1 MGARRYRISLDS
13 SRVSAANEWVVELN
27 TRREIP
33 YLQATT
39 YYFVYHTNTI
49 SLYWEEKPT
58 SLMNEN
64 NWIDN
69 PRITTGS
76 PISRLEKKPM
86 INSWT
91 RHAFGD
97 SVLSYELVQCIARKK
112 RTWKFRYKTLVSSE
126 IRGEFWYWDMSQ
138 RAMIL
143 DRKIWLRKTPI
154 GRIFGTQTT
163 SAWTMVEIGVCSLDF
178 VFWQE

>member
-1 MGARRYRISLDS
+1 MGTRRYRISLDS

-49 SLYWEEKPT
+49 ALYWEEKPT

-69 PRITTGS
+69 PWITTGS
-76 PISRLEKKPM
+76 PISRLEKKLM

-91 RHAFGD
+91 RHTLCD
-97 SVLSYELVQCIARKK
+97 SVLSYELVQSIARKK

-126 IRGEFWYWDMSQ
+126 MSQ

-143 DRKIWLRKTPI
+143 DRKIWLRKMPI
-154 GRIFGTQTT
+154 GRIFGAQTT
-163 SAWTMVEIGVCSLDF
+163 SACTTVEIGVCSLDF

>member
-49 SLYWEEKPT
+49 ALYWEEKPT

-76 PISRLEKKPM
+76 PISRLEKKLM

-91 RHAFGD
+91 RHTLCD
-97 SVLSYELVQCIARKK
+97 SVLSYELVQSIARKK

-126 IRGEFWYWDMSQ
+126 MRGEFWYWDMSQ
-138 RAMIL
+138 SAMIL
-143 DRKIWLRKTPI
+143 DRKIWLRKMPI
-154 GRIFGTQTT
+154 VRIVGAQTT
-163 SAWTMVEIGVCSLDF
+163 SAWTTVEIGVCSLDF

>member
-49 SLYWEEKPT
+49 ALYWEEKPT

-76 PISRLEKKPM
+76 PISRLEKKLM
-86 INSWT
+86 C
-91 RHAFGD
+91 
-97 SVLSYELVQCIARKK
+97 YELVQSIARKK

-126 IRGEFWYWDMSQ
+126 MRGEFSYRDMSQ

-143 DRKIWLRKTPI
+143 DRKIWLRKMPI
-154 GRIFGTQTT
+154 GRIFGAQTT
-163 SAWTMVEIGVCSLDF
+163 SAWTTIEIGVCSLDF